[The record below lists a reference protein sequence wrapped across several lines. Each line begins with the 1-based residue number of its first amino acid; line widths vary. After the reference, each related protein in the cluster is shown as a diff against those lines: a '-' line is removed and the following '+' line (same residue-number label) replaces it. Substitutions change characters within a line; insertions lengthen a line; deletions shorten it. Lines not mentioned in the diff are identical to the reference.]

1 MDRQPL
7 AEHVIEADVE
17 GADAPVRVAV
27 IEDQPVAIDGVRF
40 WLEKDPLHRATV
52 IASGPEIDG
61 VLAVAA
67 AQADVLLLDLDLNGV
82 RVTDRIAGLAADG
95 HRIVVFS
102 AVTDGDT
109 IHAVHESGARSFLG
123 KHESRDHLI
132 EALVAA
138 AGDRPYVTPSVA
150 GAIFTDRRARPHLSD
165 QERTALLLWFQSMS
179 KESVA
184 RRMGLS
190 ERTVREY
197 IQRARLKY
205 SAQGRA
211 VQTQFALLARAIED
225 GLIRPEDIQ
234 EYRSAAAGSPVP
246 GERVSAEETS

>member
-7 AEHVIEADVE
+7 AE
-17 GADAPVRVAV
+17 PVNPETELVPAEPIRVAV

-40 WLEKDPLHRATV
+40 WLERDPQRRATV
-52 IASGPEIDG
+52 VASGADLDG
-61 VLAVAA
+61 VLAAA
-67 AQADVLLLDLDLNGV
+67 GTDADVILLDLDLNGV
-82 RVTDRIAGLAADG
+82 RVTDRVAGLVEQG

-102 AVTDGDT
+102 AVTDSDT
-109 IHAVHESGARSFLG
+109 IHAVHGAGALGFLG

-132 EALVAA
+132 EALVGAA
-138 AGDRPYVTPSVA
+138 TDRPYVTPSVA
-150 GAIFTDRRARPHLSD
+150 GAIFADARARPHLSD

-184 RRMGLS
+184 RRMGIS

-225 GLIRPEDIQ
+225 GLIRPEDIR
-234 EYRSAAAGSPVP
+234 EYRSAASTPAPEGRRP
-246 GERVSAEETS
+246 